1 MRVIGKTGSG
11 KTTFVSAFLEF
22 LVDYIERIKNIYLSP
37 TFNQIGW
44 DRIRKNIKQINDIND
59 IANANNSTILCD
71 NMQVELKGNKVI
83 TEMILNKRHR
93 NLGIIQC
100 EQYTQITD
108 LIQKMNAHY
117 FMLLGTFTLSD
128 CQYFVETF
136 LFSITAEV
144 LFKVIKYMN

>member
-1 MRVIGKTGSG
+1 MRDIGKTGSG

-22 LVDYIERIKNIYLSP
+22 LVDYIERVKNIYLSP

-100 EQYTQITD
+100 EQYKI
-108 LIQKMNAHY
+108 
-117 FMLLGTFTLSD
+117 
-128 CQYFVETF
+128 
-136 LFSITAEV
+136 
-144 LFKVIKYMN
+144 

>member
-22 LVDYIERIKNIYLSP
+22 LVDCIEGVKNIYLLSP

-100 EQYTQITD
+100 EQYKI
-108 LIQKMNAHY
+108 
-117 FMLLGTFTLSD
+117 
-128 CQYFVETF
+128 
-136 LFSITAEV
+136 
-144 LFKVIKYMN
+144 